1 MLGGF
6 LALCSAATF
15 AINNTFARRG
25 VLAGTVLQALSIS
38 VPIGVP
44 IFLVAALA
52 TGSLGLVAG
61 FSRGALLGLALAG
74 VVHFVWGRYCNYR
87 AVKAIG
93 SNLSGPVQESSVLV
107 ALGLAVWLLGETLTP
122 VKVFGIVLVLL
133 GPAVA
138 VKSGSKASPDK
149 GKASPDDGRAAK
161 PRFTPAYADGY
172 LFAALSATGYGTSP
186 VLVRLALEH
195 GDIPASIAGGL
206 VSYTAA
212 TLVILALLAATGS
225 LRHALS
231 VSAADAK
238 WFGLAGLFVGL
249 SQMLRYMALSVAP
262 VSVVTPIQRLSLIF
276 RLIFSW
282 LMNRE
287 LEVFSGKIF
296 VGTVLSLTGVVF
308 LSVSTETI
316 VSVLPLPD
324 WLAAAAAWRW
334 P

>member
-1 MLGGF
+1 VLGGF

-25 VLAGTVLQALSIS
+25 VMGGTVLQALSIS
-38 VPIGVP
+38 VPLGVP
-44 IFLVAALA
+44 MFLIAGLV
-52 TGSLGLVAG
+52 TGSLGFLTG
-61 FSRGALLGLALAG
+61 FSARSLMWLSLAG
-74 VVHFVWGRYCNYR
+74 LVHFVWGRYCNYR

-122 VKVFGIVLVLL
+122 VKVLGIVLVLL
-133 GPAVA
+133 GPSVA
-138 VKSGSKASPDK
+138 VELGRKKKPHLPEQTEHERKGTALFSP
-149 GKASPDDGRAAK
+149 
-161 PRFTPAYADGY
+161 TYAEGY

-186 VLVRLALEH
+186 VLVRLGLER
-195 GDIPASIAGGL
+195 GDIRASIAGGL
-206 VSYTAA
+206 VSYGAA
-212 TLVILALLAATGS
+212 TLAILCVLTVTGN
-225 LRHALS
+225 LRHARN
-231 VSAADAK
+231 VSPSDAK